1 MLGISSVLSSEV
13 EIKHSLV
20 HGSGMFA
27 KQRILKGAVVFI
39 KGGHILT
46 REQVYSPTVIN
57 SYLPID
63 DNYFIGATSGVE
75 EQFVK
80 LYVNHS
86 CEPNCG
92 LRGEITFVA
101 MCDITAGEEL
111 TCDYA
116 CIDNEDYSFECRCGA
131 PTCRTVITG
140 RDWQRPD
147 LQFKYGK
154 YFSTYL
160 QEKFR

>member
-1 MLGISSVLSSEV
+1 MSNAV
-13 EIKHSLV
+13 EIKHSLA

-27 KQRILKGAVVFI
+27 KHPILKDEVVFI

-46 REQVYSPTVIN
+46 KEQVYSSTVIN

-75 EQFVK
+75 ERFVK

-101 MCDITAGEEL
+101 MCDIDAGEEL

-116 CIDNEDYSFECRCGA
+116 CIDNEDYSFECQCGA
-131 PTCRTVITG
+131 STCRKVITG
-140 RDWQRPD
+140 RDWQRSD
-147 LQFKYGK
+147 LQLKYGK
-154 YFSTYL
+154 YFSAYL